1 MQKLR
6 VSTLA
11 LAVLTIVMASCGR
24 PSLADQLLAPAAA
37 RTTADSSGDSPLA
50 RILVAVDDGLPGSG
64 AEAHWLEEEIRY
76 LIAREGALRLSWPLG
91 PHDPG
96 DGSQVHT
103 LAILAP
109 GPEHR
114 GQFRLTF
121 HAPDGR
127 LLRRIDLDPTVASRL
142 DTVERIAGQLSAIT
156 GSHGNGSP
164 ASWIGTANA
173 PSYDAYTRVHV
184 EVLQSMREDEE
195 LQSMPAAERV
205 RIVERLERIV
215 RRDPGFARAHA
226 ALALAYLALRGADE
240 AALAELA
247 TRSARRALDVDP
259 ELPEAHAALGRIRYR
274 DGLWLAAEE
283 HFLQALAADPAAPSA
298 LSAYACFLLDM
309 GRLRYA
315 ERIGEQASGLTP
327 GSVAVRECLALTR
340 IALGRDDD
348 ARETLGPAGQRE
360 PIVIA
365 RTRAL
370 LLLRA
375 GDAEGAA
382 AALRAGTR
390 SRVQTGWI
398 DPLLR
403 AVGRPER
410 TPSALRGVTQAAA
423 TASIDPGTEILAG
436 ILLGQADFAFNRLL
450 RAKRQRRPAPLR
462 YLWIEESQELRQHPR
477 YGATLDALAL
487 PPYWQQ
493 RSRPDYCTLER
504 NAIGCD

>member
-6 VSTLA
+6 VGALT
-11 LAVLTIVMASCGR
+11 LAVLTITIAFSGR
-24 PSLADQLLAPAAA
+24 PSLADQLLAPAGAS
-37 RTTADSSGDSPLA
+37 TTADSNGEAPLA
-50 RILVAVDDGLPGSG
+50 RILIAVDGALPGSG
-64 AEAHWLEEEIRY
+64 PEARWLEEEIRY
-76 LIAREGALRLSWPLG
+76 LLAREGALRLTWPLG

-96 DGSQVHT
+96 DGTRVHT
-103 LAILAP
+103 LAIVAP
-109 GPEHR
+109 GPAHR

-127 LLRRIDLDPTVASRL
+127 LLRRIDLDPTFTSRL
-142 DTVERIAGQLSAIT
+142 DTVERIAAQLSAIT
-156 GSHGNGSP
+156 GSHGDSSP
-164 ASWIGTANA
+164 ASWIGTTNA
-173 PSYDAYTRVHV
+173 ASYDAYTRVHV
-184 EVLQSMREDEE
+184 AVLQSMREDEN

-205 RIVERLERIV
+205 RIVERLEGIV
-215 RRDPGFARAHA
+215 RRDRGFARAHA

-247 TRSARRALDVDP
+247 TTSARRALDVDP

-283 HFLQALAADPAAPSA
+283 HFLEALAADPAAPSA
-298 LSAYACFLLDM
+298 LGAYACFLLDM

-315 ERIGEQASGLTP
+315 DRIGEQASGLAP
-327 GSVAVRECLALTR
+327 GAVSVRECLALTR
-340 IALGRDDD
+340 IALGHDDD
-348 ARETLGPAGQRE
+348 ARETLGPAAQRE

-370 LLLRA
+370 LLLRD
-375 GDAEGAA
+375 GDTDGAA
-382 AALRAGTR
+382 AALRAGAR
-390 SRVQTGWI
+390 SKAQTGWI

-423 TASIDPGTEILAG
+423 TASIDPGTEVLAG

-462 YLWIEESQELRQHPR
+462 YLWLQESQELRQHPR
-477 YGATLDALAL
+477 YGETLDALAL

-504 NAIGCD
+504 NAIGCN